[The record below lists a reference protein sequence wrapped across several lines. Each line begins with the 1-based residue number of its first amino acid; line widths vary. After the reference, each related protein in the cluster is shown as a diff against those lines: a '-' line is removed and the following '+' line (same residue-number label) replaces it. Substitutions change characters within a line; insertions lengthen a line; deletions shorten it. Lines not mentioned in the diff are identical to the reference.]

1 MRCLRSIKRCA
12 LLDRTHDGQQLGVA
26 LWVLGREAVPPIFT
40 DDDPDHV
47 LLRMDLSAGLG
58 VVTRAGHEPFDL
70 GLVLLVDRLARRVA
84 VQDVAIVQACLIE
97 AGKVASVDA
106 HGDAGWHR

>member
-1 MRCLRSIKRCA
+1 MWS
-12 LLDRTHDGQQLGVA
+12 
-26 LWVLGREAVPPIFT
+26 LGREAVPPVFT
-40 DDDPDHV
+40 DHDPDHV
-47 LLRMDLSAGLG
+47 RLRLDLSAGMG

-70 GLVLLVDRLARRVA
+70 GLVLLVDRLARRIA
-84 VQDVAIVQACLIE
+84 MQDVAIVQACLVE